1 MNTTAIFSPAPPPAA
16 LPALSPDYP
25 APSEA
30 TAQQPL
36 PVKHP
41 RVLSIAGSD
50 PSGGAGIQADIKAI
64 SAHGGYAMAAVTALT
79 AQNTRGVQDI
89 HVPPVEFLRAQLDAL
104 SEDITIDAVKI
115 GMLGTAAVMT
125 AVGEW
130 LGRTQPPVVVL
141 DPVMVATSGD
151 QLMDPAART
160 AMLGLLKRVHL
171 VTPNLPELGV
181 LLGKPV
187 ATSWA
192 EAVEQGKELAAAH
205 HVRVLVKGGHLPGPD
220 CPDALIALDGTVEEF
235 HARRIDTPNTHGT
248 GCSLSAAVAAL
259 QARCGDWGMSVR
271 HAKDWL
277 VQALETSQELNIGGG
292 PGPVNHLNELWAS
305 AAPRMDSFSAELW
318 ADCAEQ
324 RAAIME
330 LDFIKEL
337 AAGTLS
343 RHHFAYYLAQDA
355 LYLVTYSRVLARASA
370 LAPTEAEQKFWAG
383 GAQNCLEV
391 EASLHRDWLS
401 SYSVAPSGT
410 AQAATAGTAQS
421 ASAPG
426 PVTKHYVD
434 HLQGVAFSGS
444 YAEVVAAV
452 LPCYWLYAEVG
463 RVLHADYVAFSS
475 ENSQEHPYGAWLQSY
490 AGDDFAQA
498 TRTAVR
504 IMDGAARRGSARD
517 RAGMKAAFAHSAQ
530 YELDFFAAPH
540 THAPEPIGALGD

>member
-1 MNTTAIFSPAPPPAA
+1 MNTTAIFSPA
-16 LPALSPDYP
+16 LPALSPDCP
-25 APSEA
+25 AASEA
-30 TAQQPL
+30 TAQQTM

-50 PSGGAGIQADIKAI
+50 PSGGAGVQADIKAI

-89 HVPPVEFLRAQLDAL
+89 HVPPVAFLRAQLEAL

-160 AMLGLLKRVHL
+160 AMVALLKQVHL

-192 EAVEQGKELAAAH
+192 EALEQGQELAAAH

-220 CPDALIALDGTVEEF
+220 CPDALITLEGTVEEF
-235 HARRIDTPNTHGT
+235 RAPRIDTPNTHGT

-259 QARCGDWGMSVR
+259 QARFGDWGTSVR

-277 VQALETSQELNIGGG
+277 VQALETSQELGIGGG

-305 AAPRMDSFSAELW
+305 AAPRMDSFSQELW

-343 RHHFAYYLAQDA
+343 RNHFAYYLAQDA
-355 LYLVTYSRVLARASA
+355 LYLGTYSRVLARASA
-370 LAPTEAEQKFWAG
+370 LAPTEEEQKFWAG
-383 GAQNCLEV
+383 GAQNCIDV

-401 SYSVAPSGT
+401 SYSMAPAGT
-410 AQAATAGTAQS
+410 AQADTAGTAQS
-421 ASAPG
+421 VTATTATAPG

-463 RVLHADYVAFSS
+463 RVLHADYVALSG
-475 ENSQEHPYGAWLQSY
+475 ENSHEHPYGAWLQSY
-490 AGDDFAQA
+490 AGDDFAHAAQ
-498 TRTAVR
+498 TAVR

-540 THAPEPIGALGD
+540 THAPEPIMALGD